1 MIPLRKSHVLIIGT
15 PRSGTTL
22 FCSMLGCH
30 PEIALLSEDLNCG
43 EFKLVSKK
51 VVGNKLCIPNQI
63 ELQQSYFRSSF
74 DHVYGELQKYLNK
87 LRLKFG
93 QKTPIPRSRKARLSI
108 KDYQQN
114 SDIDLVV
121 FGVVRSPFQGIVSI
135 LNRGSQSEDIAC
147 YRWKRGIEILYTLIS
162 SNNNNE
168 QVHIVYYDNLVKNP
182 QITMVKCLDFLHCEF
197 SDEVLKGYLHTPQY
211 QGNKTID
218 RNKISQGLEKDLT
231 HAIFKQY
238 PEIKDK
244 YISLIKQAL

>member
-1 MIPLRKSHVLIIGT
+1 MIPLVKPHVLIIGT

-51 VVGNKLCIPNQI
+51 IVGNKLCIPNQI
-63 ELQQSYFRSSF
+63 ELEKSYIRSTF
-74 DHVYGELQKYLNK
+74 DHVYGELQKNLNK

-108 KDYQQN
+108 KDYQRRN
-114 SDIDLVV
+114 DIDLAI
-121 FGVVRSPFQGIVSI
+121 FGVVRSPFQGVASI
-135 LNRGSQSEDIAC
+135 LNRGSQSDNVAC
-147 YRWKRGIEILYTLIS
+147 YRWKRGIEILYTLINS
-162 SNNNNE
+162 DNTNE

-182 QITMVKCLDFLHCEF
+182 QITMEKCLDILDCEF

-211 QGNKTID
+211 QGNKAID
-218 RNKISQGLEKDLT
+218 KNKISQGLEKDLT
-231 HAIFKQY
+231 HAIFNQY
-238 PEIKDK
+238 PEIKDM
-244 YISLIKQAL
+244 YISLIKHAL